1 MKKVLLVVV
10 LAVTFLAGSLITS
23 TSPTDRLAV
32 DKVKEKKYLAV
43 QKA

>member
-10 LAVTFLAGSLITS
+10 LAVAFLAGSLIVPTD
-23 TSPTDRLAV
+23 PTDRLAV
-32 DKVKEKKYLAV
+32 DKVKEKKYLAI